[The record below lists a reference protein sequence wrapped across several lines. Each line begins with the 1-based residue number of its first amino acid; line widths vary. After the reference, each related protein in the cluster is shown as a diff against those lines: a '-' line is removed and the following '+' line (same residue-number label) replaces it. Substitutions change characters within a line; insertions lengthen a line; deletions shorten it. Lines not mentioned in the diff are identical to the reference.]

1 MAVHLKIVQD
11 KVTSYTNL
19 VTSIETAILAAPNDM
34 SLAEKL
40 IDVTEKKS
48 MAEQELL
55 DEPQIE
61 SVMTLDKRYYHSNA
75 HRTHRED
82 NHKLVENRA
91 KIYSLLIG
99 QCTVLSK
106 DKMKGE
112 VEWIDIANKYDHIW
126 IVQLIEK
133 TVLKQTESKNPYQR
147 VQASRQ
153 PE

>member
-11 KVTSYTNL
+11 NVTSYINL
-19 VTSIETAILAAPNDM
+19 VTAIETAILAAPNDM

-48 MAEQELL
+48 KAEQELL
-55 DEPQIE
+55 EETAIE
-61 SVMTLDKRYYHSNA
+61 SVMTINKKYSHSNA
-75 HRTHRED
+75 HCTNRED

-106 DKMKGE
+106 D
-112 VEWIDIANKYDHIW
+112 
-126 IVQLIEK
+126 
-133 TVLKQTESKNPYQR
+133 
-147 VQASRQ
+147 
-153 PE
+153 